1 MSSLSEKSKT
11 LLEMIDELVEPNSP
25 KKSKKSLRISTEIK
39 NVSESQEFSPSPR
52 LSDQMKTYLKQRNK
66 VPEKLKMELIQN
78 QEKIDS
84 IVDQQQQQQQKASV
98 IRPIKKVNRFKS
110 SENLKGFKTTY
121 STDNSPLSTPKYAPS
136 PKSSVTE
143 IIMPNDVRDDD
154 NEEHTVINLEFR
166 LSLAEQALKQEREI
180 RELLLNSLS
189 KTVSCLC
196 DKCMSIKPSTTK
208 TITQMLQ
215 KIESPQ
221 AKVSTARLL
230 YQQID
235 AMISEIPDNEN
246 LPSPILNS
254 LSPKNGSSNPELD
267 VLARGCSELADSL
280 ADGFYK
286 EEIGDFATLAKTP
299 IEFAR
304 QVNQL
309 KKAHDVGIAELRAQL
324 EVLTQRADKLEELGA
339 NTRISEETVAL
350 VNNLTQMIQ
359 EFSIQ
364 SRTEYEDLIENME

>member
-1 MSSLSEKSKT
+1 
-11 LLEMIDELVEPNSP
+11 MIDELVEPDSP
-25 KKSKKSLRISTEIK
+25 KKSKKSLRISTDYK
-39 NVSESQEFSPSPR
+39 SATTSQEFSQSPR

-66 VPEKLKMELIQN
+66 VPEKLKKELIQN

-84 IVDQQQQQQQKASV
+84 IVDQQPQQQQKPNLP
-98 IRPIKKVNRFKS
+98 RPIKKVNRFKS

-121 STDNSPLSTPKYAPS
+121 SSDSSPLSTPKYVAS
-136 PKSSVTE
+136 PKTSVTE
-143 IIMPNDVRDDD
+143 IIMPTDARDDEMD
-154 NEEHTVINLEFR
+154 ERTAINLEYR
-166 LSLAEQALKQEREI
+166 LSIAEQSLQQEREI
-180 RELLLNSLS
+180 RELLLSSLT

-196 DKCMSIKPSTTK
+196 DKCMSIKPATTK
-208 TITQMLQ
+208 TISQMLQ
-215 KIESPQ
+215 RIESPQ

-230 YQQID
+230 DQQID
-235 AMISEIPDNEN
+235 AMLSEIPNDESF
-246 LPSPILNS
+246 PSPILNS
-254 LSPKNGSSNPELD
+254 LSPKKESATPELD
-267 VLARGCSELADSL
+267 VLARGCTELADSL

-286 EEIGDFATLAKTP
+286 DKIGDFAELAKTP

-324 EVLTQRADKLEELGA
+324 EVLTQRAENLEELEA
-339 NTRISEETVAL
+339 NSRISDETVAL